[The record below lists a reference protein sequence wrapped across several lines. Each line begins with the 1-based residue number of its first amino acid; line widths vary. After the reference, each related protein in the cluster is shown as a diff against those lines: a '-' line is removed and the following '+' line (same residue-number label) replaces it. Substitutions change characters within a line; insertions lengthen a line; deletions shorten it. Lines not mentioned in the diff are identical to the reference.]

1 MYTVYISIF
10 FKNFLENHMN
20 RIYDDYVEVDI
31 NYEE

>member
-1 MYTVYISIF
+1 MYMVYISIF
-10 FKNFLENHMN
+10 FKNFLENHLN